1 MYERSSKFKGH
12 LDMNLMT
19 KFVVIFM

>member
-19 KFVVIFM
+19 KFVVILM